1 MRVNTDKL
9 TMKSS
14 NKTITTNQ
22 IVLAVLFMTL
32 SSCANPFNLK
42 AINEAI
48 KDIPFFGKT
57 SAELVAGAT
66 QTATTSQGYKV
77 TTSVG
82 SFVNQPSITTAG
94 GYKVFSTIQT
104 TQ

>member
-1 MRVNTDKL
+1 MNRRTL
-9 TMKSS
+9 
-14 NKTITTNQ
+14 NKIL
-22 IVLAVLFMTL
+22 LAVLFAGL

-42 AINEAI
+42 AINAEVGL
-48 KDIPFFGKT
+48 IPFFGKT
-57 SAELVAGAT
+57 SAELISGAT
-66 QTATTSQGYKV
+66 QTATTAAGYKV
-77 TTSVG
+77 STSVG

>member
-1 MRVNTDKL
+1 
-9 TMKSS
+9 MKS
-14 NKTITTNQ
+14 KIL
-22 IVLAVLFMTL
+22 LAILFMGL

-48 KDIPFFGKT
+48 SQLPTFFGKT
-57 SAELVAGAT
+57 SAELVPGAT
-66 QTATTSQGYKV
+66 QTAVTADGYKV

-82 SFVNQPSITTAG
+82 SFVNQPSITTTG
-94 GYKVFSTIQT
+94 GYKVYSTIQT

>member
-1 MRVNTDKL
+1 MKTDH
-9 TMKSS
+9 KSLR
-14 NKTITTNQ
+14 NNLL
-22 IVLAVLFMTL
+22 LAALFMGL

-48 KDIPFFGKT
+48 SDLPFFGKT
-57 SAELVAGAT
+57 SAELVAGAS
-66 QTATTSQGYKV
+66 QTAITPQGYKV

-82 SFVNQPSITTAG
+82 GFVNQPSTMTAG

-104 TQ
+104 TR

>member
-1 MRVNTDKL
+1 MKNT
-9 TMKSS
+9 
-14 NKTITTNQ
+14 KTIQ
-22 IVLAVLFMTL
+22 SKHIILAVLFMGL

-42 AINEAI
+42 AINEVIA
-48 KDIPFFGKT
+48 DLPFFGRT

-66 QTATTSQGYKV
+66 QTATTSSGYKV
-77 TTSVG
+77 TTSIG

-104 TQ
+104 SQ

>member
-1 MRVNTDKL
+1 MKRNTKNIRNYL
-9 TMKSS
+9 L
-14 NKTITTNQ
+14 
-22 IVLAVLFMTL
+22 LAVLFTGL

-42 AINEAI
+42 AINEVVADLPAI
-48 KDIPFFGKT
+48 FGKT

-66 QTATTSQGYKV
+66 QTAITGQGYRV

-94 GYKVFSTIQT
+94 GYKVFSTVQT
-104 TQ
+104 TK